1 MKVHLNN
8 YFNII
13 ILQKISKNIFVVT
26 TETYCDSDYDLEIEG
41 TLTNKKGATKEM
53 KLCADHYIEEY
64 GFSDDTYKRHDEND
78 KIILKSNISSLVMY
92 ISIHKTEVDKSNFE

>member
-1 MKVHLNN
+1 
-8 YFNII
+8 
-13 ILQKISKNIFVVT
+13 
-26 TETYCDSDYDLEIEG
+26 
-41 TLTNKKGATKEM
+41 M

-64 GFSDDTYKRHDEND
+64 GFSDDTYKMHDEND

>member
-26 TETYCDSDYDLEIEG
+26 TETYCDGDYDLEIEC
-41 TLTNKKGATKEM
+41 TFTNKKDAIKEM
-53 KLCADHYIEEY
+53 KLCADDYIEDSDLDESDY
-64 GFSDDTYKRHDEND
+64 GRCDEND

-92 ISIHKTEVDKSNFE
+92 ISIHKTTVDESNFE

>member
-26 TETYCDSDYDLEIEG
+26 TETYFDGDYGLEIEG
-41 TLTNKKGATKEM
+41 TLTNKKGAIKEI
-53 KLCADHYIEEY
+53 KERADLFMEDANEF
-64 GFSDDTYKRHDEND
+64 GESDYEFYYQGTT
-78 KIILKSNISSLVMY
+78 IILNSNNASCKICMY
-92 ISIHKTEVDKSNFE
+92 IQ